1 MKFPDFHTLQVMAI
15 VNVTNDSFYD
25 ISRVT
30 DTQAVERRIAEAVVA
45 GATIVDIGGYSSRPG
60 ADDVSLEDE
69 WARVDMGVGAA
80 RRVAPEVALSVDTF
94 RAEIVRRTVEKY
106 GAVIV
111 NDITAGEGDDRMF
124 DTVAELGVP
133 YVAMHMRGTPQTMQS
148 KTEYKDVVTEVVD
161 YLSSRATEL
170 QRRGV
175 KSKNIILDPGFGFA
189 KSVEQNYQLLA
200 GLDRLCALD
209 YAVLVGL
216 SRKSMIYKVLD
227 TTPQNALAGTTALN
241 WEAINRGATILRV
254 HDVEPAVQIVKI
266 FREYTDDKGFGDL

>member
-30 DTQAVERRIAEAVVA
+30 DTQAVERRVAEAVVA

-161 YLSSRATEL
+161 YLSSRAAEL
-170 QRRGV
+170 QCRGV

-200 GLDRLCALD
+200 GLDRLCALG

-241 WEAINRGATILRV
+241 WETINRGATILRV